1 MFGRFLEISIATED
15 ITASVQFYERLGFT
29 QFTTGDAWSHPYGVL
44 GDGRI
49 VIALHQRRAPSP
61 ALCFVHAGLQRHVAT
76 LASAGFEAVEARL
89 AEGDFHE
96 LRLRDPAGQHVTLLE
111 ARTWSPPAAPPP
123 PSLCGW
129 FQAYS
134 MPSRDT
140 PAVQAFWERAG
151 FVALEPG
158 DEPLVQAVLT
168 SDALNLGLHAPRALP
183 DPLLLFACAD
193 APARI
198 AQLVALGV
206 VPSPDLPRGLDPAGN
221 MLIEA
226 PEGTLLLLAQEP
238 S

>member
-1 MFGRFLEISIATED
+1 MFGRFLEISIATDD

-29 QFTTGDAWSHPYGVL
+29 QLTTGDAWSHPYGVL

-49 VIALHQRRAPSP
+49 VIGLHQRRAPSP
-61 ALCFVHAGLQRHVAT
+61 ALAFVRPGLERHADSLRAAGLD
-76 LASAGFEAVEARL
+76 AVEARL

-96 LRLRDPAGQHVTLLE
+96 LRLRDPAGQYVTLLE
-111 ARTWSPPAAPPP
+111 ARTYSPPAAPLP

-134 MPSRDT
+134 MPARDVQ
-140 PAVQAFWERAG
+140 AVQAFWERAG
-151 FVALEPG
+151 FVALEAG

-168 SDALNLGLHAPRALP
+168 SDTLNLGLHSPRTLA
-183 DPLLLFACAD
+183 DPVLMFACAD

-198 AQLVALGV
+198 AQLLGLGV
-206 VPSPDLPRGLDPAGN
+206 VRSPDLPRGLDPGGS